1 MKRLR
6 AMLAFLRKDL
16 LEEMSYRT
24 AFVMQLGGIFLTVT
38 FWYLIASFVKPP
50 EGSLPSGVPYF
61 AYLLVGIAFWQYLGS
76 ALNSFAAKLRGEQ
89 LTGTLEATLMTPT
102 PIPVIILSSALWD
115 FVMTS
120 FRVVIYLGLGVLFGI
135 QLRFDSLLAFLL
147 ILLLTILAFSG
158 IGILSA
164 AFILYLKRG
173 DPINYLITSASALF
187 GGVFMPAQALTAL
200 TPSLRGVGRL
210 LPITYALNG
219 IRRSLLTGTPLSE
232 LMPEVTA
239 LVVFVV
245 LLLPLGIA
253 GFSLAV
259 RKAREEGN
267 LAQY

>member
-24 AFVMQLGGIFLTVT
+24 AFVMQLGGIFFTVSL
-38 FWYLIASFVKPP
+38 WYLIANFVKPP
-50 EGSLPSGVPYF
+50 EGSLPPGVGFF

-76 ALNSFAAKLRGEQ
+76 ALNSFAAKLRAEQ
-89 LTGTLEATLMTPT
+89 LTGTLEATLLTPT

-120 FRVVIYLGLGVLFGI
+120 FRVVLYLASGVLFGI
-135 QLRFDSLLAFLL
+135 HLHFDSLLAFIV
-147 ILLLTILAFSG
+147 ILVLTILAFSG

-164 AFILYLKRG
+164 SFILYLKRG
-173 DPINYLITSASALF
+173 DPINFLITSASALS
-187 GGVFMPAQALTAL
+187 GGVFLPAQALPA
-200 TPSLRGVGRL
+200 SLVGLGRF
-210 LPITYALNG
+210 LPITYALSG

-239 LVVFVV
+239 LLIFVV
-245 LLLPLGIA
+245 VLLPLGIA
-253 GFSLAV
+253 SFSLAV

>member
-6 AMLAFLRKDL
+6 AMLAFVRKDL
-16 LEEMSYRT
+16 LEELSYRT
-24 AFVMQLGGIFLTVT
+24 AFVMQLGGIFFTVSL
-38 FWYLIASFVKPP
+38 WYLIANFVKPP
-50 EGSLPSGVPYF
+50 EGSLPPGVPFF

-76 ALNSFAAKLRGEQ
+76 ALNSFAAKLRAEQ

-120 FRVVIYLGLGVLFGI
+120 FRVVLYLGLGVLFGI
-135 QLRFDSLLAFLL
+135 QLRFDSLLAFIVIL
-147 ILLLTILAFSG
+147 ILTILAFSG

-173 DPINYLITSASALF
+173 DPINFLITSASALS
-187 GGVFMPAQALTAL
+187 GGVFLPAQALPA
-200 TPSLRGVGRL
+200 SLVGLGRF

-232 LMPEVTA
+232 LMPEITA
-239 LVVFVV
+239 LLIFVVV
-245 LLLPLGIA
+245 LLPVGIA
-253 GFSLAV
+253 SFSLAV

>member
-1 MKRLR
+1 MNRLR

-16 LEEMSYRT
+16 LEELSYRT
-24 AFVMQLGGIFLTVT
+24 AFVMQLGGILLTVSL
-38 FWYLIASFVKPP
+38 WYLIASFLKPP
-50 EGSLPSGVPYF
+50 EGSLPDLPGVPYF

-120 FRVVIYLGLGVLFGI
+120 FRVVLYLGLGVLFGI
-135 QLRFDSLLAFLL
+135 QLRFDSLLAFL
-147 ILLLTILAFSG
+147 IIVLLTILAFSG

-173 DPINYLITSASALF
+173 DPINFLITSASALF
-187 GGVFMPAQALTAL
+187 GGVFLPVQAL
-200 TPSLRGVGRL
+200 TPSLRGVGRF

-219 IRRSLLTGTPLSE
+219 IRRSLLTGAPLSE
-232 LMPEVTA
+232 LMPEITA
-239 LVVFVV
+239 LMIFVL

>member
-24 AFVMQLGGIFLTVT
+24 AFVLQLGGILLTVSL
-38 FWYLIASFVKPP
+38 WYLIANWLTLP
-50 EGSLPSGVPYF
+50 EKNSLPDLPGVPYF
-61 AYLLVGIAFWQYLGS
+61 AYLLVGLAFWQYLGS
-76 ALNSFAAKLRGEQ
+76 ALNSFASKLRAEQ
-89 LTGTLEATLMTPT
+89 LTGTLEAMLITPT
-102 PIPVIILSSALWD
+102 PIPVLILSSALWD

-120 FRVVIYLGLGVLFGI
+120 FRVILYLGLGVVFGI
-135 QLRFDSLLAFLL
+135 QLRFDSLLAFLV

-173 DPINYLITSASALF
+173 DPINFLITSASALF
-187 GGVFMPAQALTAL
+187 GGVFLPTHALPA
-200 TPSLRGVGRL
+200 SLAGVGRF

-219 IRRSLLTGTPLSE
+219 IRRSLLTGTRLPE

-239 LVVFVV
+239 LVIFVV

-259 RKAREEGN
+259 RKARAEGN